1 MLAFRIV
8 VLWIHLAGVIAWVGG
23 MIVIPFVVIPCLR
36 RFLPERADELVERL
50 VLRFQRLSREFIFI
64 ILLSGIFNVINAGV
78 MTGFSFGTRYLQL
91 VGVKLVLFLGMVGIQ
106 LWYSLVLIPGR
117 KGRSAGW
124 AAVAHVVLAGVVVY
138 VALTL
143 RYG

>member
-1 MLAFRIV
+1 MLTFRIV

-23 MIVIPFVVIPCLR
+23 MIAIPFVVAPYVR
-36 RFLPERADELVERL
+36 RLLPERADELVERL
-50 VLRFQRLSREFIFI
+50 VLRFQRLSRELIFV

-78 MTGFSFGTRYLQL
+78 MTGFSYGSRYLQL

-106 LWYSLVLIPGR
+106 LWYSLVLVPSG
-117 KGRSAGW
+117 KGRRAGW
-124 AAVAHVVLAGVVVY
+124 AAAAHVVLAGVVVY